1 MRTIAHIS
9 DLHFGS
15 DEPLV
20 TQDLVASVNQANP
33 DLIVLS
39 GDFTQRAT
47 RDQFERARQFVEQLP
62 QPRLVVPGNHDMPLF
77 NIFARLF
84 WPYSNYE
91 KFIRPLGVADARF
104 VDDEIA
110 LIGLNTARRFT
121 GKNGRVSKG
130 QVEAVRAFFADIP
143 DDIFQIVVTHHPL
156 SQADNEVFLEL
167 AFHAELAVNVLVTGK
182 VHILLSGHHHRA
194 LDGKIEETDD
204 RRQALIVYAGTANS
218 TRLREGDGNTYNLL
232 RLDWPNAE
240 IMVMRWVPGTGFL
253 PGRQSQYVYANE
265 RWSPVDARPK

>member
-20 TQDLVASVNQANP
+20 TRDLVASVSQANP
-33 DLIVLS
+33 DLVVLS

-91 KFIRPLGVADARF
+91 KFIRPLGVANARF

-121 GKNGRVSKG
+121 GKNGRVSKE

-143 DDIFQIVVTHHPL
+143 DDVFQIVVTHHPL
-156 SQADNEVFLEL
+156 GQADNEVFLEL
-167 AFHAELAVNVLVTGK
+167 AFRAELAVNALVTSK

-194 LDGKIEETDD
+194 LGGKIEETDD
-204 RRQALIVYAGTANS
+204 RHQALIVYAGTANS

-240 IMVMRWVPGTGFL
+240 IMVMRWVPGTGFV

-265 RWSPVDARPK
+265 RWSPVGARPE